1 MVSIGAASGFGL
13 ACTKRFVQE
22 GCKVVA
28 TDINGEGL
36 AKVYSSE
43 DHNIAGM
50 FELRSQSNSSGLPA
64 VGTTYLQTFP
74 IHP

>member
-13 ACTKRFVQE
+13 ACTTRFVQE

-28 TDINGEGL
+28 ADINGEGL

-43 DHNIAGM
+43 DHNTVGM
-50 FELRSQSNSSGLPA
+50 FELQS
-64 VGTTYLQTFP
+64 V
-74 IHP
+74 